1 MKFAKAVTST
11 KTMSIILACMTI
23 LFGLFII
30 YQLGKVGKEGA
41 ALNKALEN
49 VKTKSVAFAKTTV
62 AKTSPPPPKKVNAA
76 KAPTTLQKPTAKAP
90 AKPK

>member
-1 MKFAKAVTST
+1 
-11 KTMSIILACMTI
+11 MTI

-41 ALNKALEN
+41 ALNRALEN
-49 VKTKSVAFAKTTV
+49 VKTKSVAV
-62 AKTSPPPPKKVNAA
+62 AKTLASPPKKVDAPKASATLQNPTA
-76 KAPTTLQKPTAKAP
+76 KASTAKAP